1 MNYCLHI
8 STIIPFNQRL
18 TQCHVIKVEVLLD
31 YFYFDDCLSCATL
44 VSADSDG
51 DGVADATDD
60 CVWSSGTSTTD
71 RVGCPDRDGDGIS
84 DFNDGW
90 SANNPNFQNEFT
102 ISSNQDYNDVDFSG
116 DDELIVTGDEDGWAR
131 IWNATTHVNVGQ
143 FKQSM
148 VVRRDICCIFS

>member
-1 MNYCLHI
+1 MSSKLRSVSIVFILMIVYLA
-8 STIIPFNQRL
+8 P
-18 TQCHVIKVEVLLD
+18 
-31 YFYFDDCLSCATL
+31 L

-51 DGVADATDD
+51 DGVADTADD
-60 CVWSSGTSTTD
+60 CVWSPGTSTAD

-131 IWNATTHVNVGQ
+131 IWLSLIH
-143 FKQSM
+143 
-148 VVRRDICCIFS
+148 I